1 MSEVFDKK
9 TWVDRQSQH
18 PNRRRLTNVSTSEE
32 TVYDVAREEGT
43 VDVAGH
49 PFNASNMNDLEER
62 IEDAVDTLQTN
73 FQAGVDSIY
82 DACVDKGST
91 PVSHSLADV
100 VEAIE
105 NISGGGSIVNIF
117 GTPTNDTPNN
127 AEILTR
133 TGDIYSDYYAYE
145 GFGDNEKGWVTQNRQ
160 DTLLYHFTD
169 DSKYRPTRVE
179 FCTNFSIFSGT
190 VNDVGVTF
198 AVSNNG
204 SDWTTLCQNV
214 ISPSRE
220 QPFVLDLDINDY
232 FSYFQFVVTGGAL
245 FTGLKNIRCYG
256 ERESGGG
263 GKGLDT
269 TKNIFFAKSLVNAN
283 VVEIGGNGNGNDEQY
298 AT

>member
-9 TWVDRQSQH
+9 QWVDRQSQY
-18 PNRRRLTNVSTSEE
+18 PTRRKLTNVSTSEE
-32 TVYDVAREEGT
+32 TIYDVSREEGT
-43 VDVAGH
+43 VTVAGH
-49 PFNASNMNDLEER
+49 PFNAANMNDLEDR
-62 IEDAVDTLQTN
+62 IEGAVDNLQTN

-91 PVSHSLADV
+91 PSSHSLADIL
-100 VEAIE
+100 EAIE
-105 NISGGGSIVNIF
+105 NISGGGGGIVNMF
-117 GTPTNDTPNN
+117 GTPTSDTPSN

-133 TGDIYSDYYAYE
+133 TGGIYSDYYAYE
-145 GFGDNEKGWVTQNRQ
+145 GFGDNERGWVTQNLQ

-169 DSKYRPTRVE
+169 DSKYRPTRIE
-179 FCTNFSIFSGT
+179 FCTNFSIFNGR

-214 ISPSRE
+214 ISPTRE
-220 QPFVLDLDINDY
+220 QPFVLDLDINEY

-256 ERESGGG
+256 EKEGGS

-269 TKNIFFAKSLVNAN
+269 IKNVFFAKSIVNAN
-283 VVEIGGNGNGNDEQY
+283 AVEIGGNGNGDDEQY